1 MQLKISFLLFLF
13 YHGFIISQSYFPPAH
28 EPWETKNPGEF
39 GIKINTLNK
48 AIEFAKSNEFSGE
61 RDLRIAILK
70 GFAQEQYHQILGP
83 TKKRGG
89 PAGIILK
96 DG

>member
-1 MQLKISFLLFLF
+1 MLKKG
-13 YHGFIISQSYFPPAH
+13 HQA
-28 EPWETKNPGEF
+28 NPINYPEEF
-39 GIKINTLNK
+39 DFKINTLNK

-61 RDLRIAILK
+61 RDIRIAILK
-70 GFAQEQYHQILGP
+70 GFAQEPYHQILGP

-96 DG
+96 DGYVGQE